1 MVTPAH
7 QVSNLTVVVDGRRK
21 TRPNFG
27 CVGAGFFYLK
37 KNPTS
42 FQFQTFYGV
51 ATPRFVVVVA
61 VVAVV
66 CLGVAISIDITT
78 QKVKKKNEKITLKK
92 KNVTQ
97 KTLCRRP
104 RRGADAEN
112 GKKKMSRQS
121 GIANTTEN
129 EKPCTNHIR
138 PNR

>member
-92 KNVTQ
+92 KERNSKNSLSTPEARRRCGKRQKKNVE
-97 KTLCRRP
+97 
-104 RRGADAEN
+104 A
-112 GKKKMSRQS
+112 
-121 GIANTTEN
+121 
-129 EKPCTNHIR
+129 IR
-138 PNR
+138 NREHDRE